1 MSEYNFSL
9 SQKEAEML
17 INALQTQTNGII
29 EKMQTQFAMQV
40 QPYGQEENKEE
51 ILLEED
57 NIAFEKED
65 AE

>member
-17 INALQTQTNGII
+17 INALQTQTNDII

-40 QPYGQEENKEE
+40 QSYGQEENKEE

-57 NIAFEKED
+57 SVEIEKGDE
-65 AE
+65 